1 MNLQNYKGKKI
12 MRLIIFVLS
21 IFVITSSF
29 AKEDEIDYLI
39 TYHPYYT
46 PQAKKY
52 SQGHLIEKSQ
62 VMPGYNASA
71 KIDIGKKLDVF
82 VSGSYLFYQ
91 PIQKGLSY
99 AYSVNNPQF
108 TIERFFEMHSNYKSA
123 FKVALGLSTNSDDW
137 VYTLEY
143 LRVHFSKIKKVEQR
157 AINTWLNYVSTPE
170 VMTNTKATWSG
181 KIDILDLTFARPHYS
196 GTYFLLTPLFGLKG
210 GYLDQSFNTDSIRES
225 DEAILYSRDKTDS
238 YLIGLLGGAKTK
250 LLIFWGF
257 NFYTDVKASL
267 FYQRFKVKNSQN
279 SASTPSSLFDN
290 SINLVR
296 YINPNLLISSGLE
309 WGSYFSNKRA
319 HISFL
324 VGYEA
329 NVFFNQNLMVELKDL
344 QINSHTSE
352 IGDLFFHGFV
362 ANLKINF

>member
-1 MNLQNYKGKKI
+1 
-12 MRLIIFVLS
+12 MRLFIFALS
-21 IFVITSSF
+21 IFAITSTF
-29 AKEDEIDYLI
+29 AKEEEIDYLI
-39 TYHPYYT
+39 TYHPYYV

-52 SQGHLIEKSQ
+52 SQGHLIENSQ
-62 VMPGYNASA
+62 VMPGYNSPA
-71 KIDIGKKLDVF
+71 KIDIGKELDVF
-82 VSGSYLFYQ
+82 ASGTYLFYQ
-91 PIQKGLSY
+91 PIEKGLSY

-123 FKVALGLSTNSDDW
+123 FKVALGFSTNYDDW

-143 LRVHFSKIKKVEQR
+143 SRIHFSKAKKVEQR
-157 AINTWLNYVSTPE
+157 AINTWIHFVTTPE
-170 VMTNTKATWSG
+170 VMTNTRAKWSS
-181 KIDILDLTFARPHYS
+181 KIDILDLTFARPFYS
-196 GTYFLLTPLFGLKG
+196 GTYFLLTPLFGVKG
-210 GYLDQSFNTDSIRES
+210 GRIDQSFNTDSTRES
-225 DEAILYSRDKTDS
+225 DEAILYSRDKIDS

-267 FYQRFKVKNSQN
+267 FYQRFKVKNRQN
-279 SASTPSSLFDN
+279 SASDPTSLFDN
-290 SINLVR
+290 SINIVR
-296 YINPNLLISSGLE
+296 YINPNLLISSGFE
-309 WGSYFSNKRA
+309 WGSYFSNKSK

-344 QINSHTSE
+344 QINNRTND
-352 IGDLFFHGFV
+352 IGDLFFHGIV